1 MSSEIEWT
9 VRLEG
14 EDRAVELARTG
25 AKELPPELV
34 GTPQDV
40 QELGAKSGAAAR
52 TTVMEEQQGISHRRL
67 VIIVIGLCLTI
78 FLTALDQTIVSTA
91 VPTIVEDLGDASGYT
106 WIGTSYLLASYH
118 PSLQKLLIL
127 EPFHSHCT
135 AKPPTSGAVN
145 QSSLSHSGYSSSAVL
160 YAAQVKT

>member
-1 MSSEIEWT
+1 MSEID

-14 EDRAVELARTG
+14 EDRAVELAMTG
-25 AKELPPELV
+25 ARELPPELV

-40 QELGAKSGAAAR
+40 QELGEKSGAASEG
-52 TTVMEEQQGISHRRL
+52 TSVTEEEGQGISHRRL
-67 VIIVIGLCLTI
+67 LIIVIGLCLTI

-118 PSLQKLLIL
+118 PIFKN
-127 EPFHSHCT
+127 C
-135 AKPPTSGAVN
+135 
-145 QSSLSHSGYSSSAVL
+145 
-160 YAAQVKT
+160 

>member
-1 MSSEIEWT
+1 MSEID

-14 EDRAVELARTG
+14 EDRAVELAMTG
-25 AKELPPELV
+25 ARELPPELV

-40 QELGAKSGAAAR
+40 QELGEKSGGAAG
-52 TTVMEEQQGISHRRL
+52 TSVQTEEGQGISHRRL
-67 VIIVIGLCLTI
+67 LIIVIGLCLTI

-118 PSLQKLLIL
+118 PSL
-127 EPFHSHCT
+127 
-135 AKPPTSGAVN
+135 
-145 QSSLSHSGYSSSAVL
+145 
-160 YAAQVKT
+160 

>member
-1 MSSEIEWT
+1 MTNEIERT

-14 EDRAVELARTG
+14 KDRAVELAMTG

-40 QELGAKSGAAAR
+40 QELGEKKGGA
-52 TTVMEEQQGISHRRL
+52 TGTSVTEEREGISHRRL
-67 VIIVIGLCLTI
+67 LIIVFGLCLTI

-91 VPTIVEDLGDASGYT
+91 VPTIVEDLGNASGYT

-118 PSLQKLLIL
+118 PSLKKALIL
-127 EPFHSHCT
+127 APCRSDCME
-135 AKPPTSGAVN
+135 KPPTSGV
-145 QSSLSHSGYSSSAVL
+145 
-160 YAAQVKT
+160 

>member
-1 MSSEIEWT
+1 M
-9 VRLEG
+9 
-14 EDRAVELARTG
+14 ELARTG
-25 AKELPPELV
+25 ARELPPELV

-40 QELGAKSGAAAR
+40 QELGEKSGASAG
-52 TTVMEEQQGISHRRL
+52 TSVTEEGQGISHRRL

-118 PSLQKLLIL
+118 PLFKN
-127 EPFHSHCT
+127 C
-135 AKPPTSGAVN
+135 
-145 QSSLSHSGYSSSAVL
+145 
-160 YAAQVKT
+160 

>member
-1 MSSEIEWT
+1 MSEIERT
-9 VRLEG
+9 MHSAG
-14 EDRAVELARTG
+14 EERAVELART
-25 AKELPPELV
+25 ELPPELV

-40 QELGAKSGAAAR
+40 QELGEKIDA
-52 TTVMEEQQGISHRRL
+52 TVVGTSETGERQAISHRRL

-118 PSLQKLLIL
+118 PSLKTTLNVA
-127 EPFHSHCT
+127 PSHSHCT
-135 AKPPTSGAVN
+135 EKPPTSGVVN
-145 QSSLSHSGYSSSAVL
+145 QSSSSHSVYSSSAVH